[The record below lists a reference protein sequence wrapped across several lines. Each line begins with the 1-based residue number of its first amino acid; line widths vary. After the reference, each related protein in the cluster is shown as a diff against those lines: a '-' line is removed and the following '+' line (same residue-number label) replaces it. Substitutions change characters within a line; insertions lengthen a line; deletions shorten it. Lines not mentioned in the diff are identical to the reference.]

1 MRTALYGRVS
11 TNDKGQDVGMQVR
24 EFHEFCARRQWE
36 VVDEYVDHGISGSK
50 DSRPELNRLM
60 ADAKRRRFD
69 AVIVYRFDRF
79 ARSTRHLVNAL
90 AEFSALGIQFISMHE
105 GIDTSTP
112 NGRLVFGI
120 FASVAEFERH
130 LIRDRICSGLAAAK
144 AKGKQV
150 GRPKVAVDALRIASL
165 RHQGR
170 SWAEITLETG
180 ISKGTAQRA
189 VARLPITP
197 LAGTTRST

>member
-1 MRTALYGRVS
+1 MRTALYARVS
-11 TNDKGQDVGMQVR
+11 TLNNGQDVSMQTR
-24 EFHEFCARRQWE
+24 EFQEFCASRHWS
-36 VVDEYVDHGISGSK
+36 VVDQYIDSGISGSK

-60 ADAKRRRFD
+60 ADAKRRKFD

-120 FASVAEFERH
+120 FASIAEFERD
-130 LIRDRICSGLAAAK
+130 LIRERVRSGIANRK
-144 AKGKQV
+144 AKGLRV
-150 GRPKVAVDALRIASL
+150 GRKPVILDLAKLVALRG
-165 RHQGR
+165 QGR
-170 SWAEITLETG
+170 SIRDIAAELKC
-180 ISKGTAQRA
+180 S
-189 VARLPITP
+189 
-197 LAGTTRST
+197 RSLVHKSLQNPAA

>member
-120 FASVAEFERH
+120 FASIAEFERD
-130 LIRDRICSGLAAAK
+130 LIRDRVRSGLACASAM
-144 AKGKQV
+144 GNIL
-150 GRPKVAVDALRIASL
+150 GRPRVSVDVARIANLSGE
-165 RHQGR
+165 GR
-170 SWAEITLETG
+170 TWTAIAKEMG
-180 ISKGTAQRA
+180 IGEGTVRRAGSANVDNSKSNPRTY
-189 VARLPITP
+189 
-197 LAGTTRST
+197 

>member
-1 MRTALYGRVS
+1 MRTVLYARVS

-24 EFHEFCARRQWE
+24 EFHQFCDRRQWE
-36 VVDEYVDHGISGSK
+36 VADEYVDRGISGSK

-69 AVIVYRFDRF
+69 AVVVYRFDRF

-90 AEFSALGIQFISMHE
+90 AEFNALGIQFISMHE

-120 FASVAEFERH
+120 FASIAEFERD
-130 LIRDRICSGLAAAK
+130 LIRERVRSGIANRK
-144 AKGKQV
+144 AKG
-150 GRPKVAVDALRIASL
+150 LRIGRKPTAIDPVTVTRL
-165 RHQGR
+165 RAQGR
-170 SWAEITLETG
+170 TIREIAADLGCSRSLVHRTVSKTLR
-180 ISKGTAQRA
+180 IW
-189 VARLPITP
+189 
-197 LAGTTRST
+197 

>member
-1 MRTALYGRVS
+1 MRTALYARVS
-11 TNDKGQDVGMQVR
+11 TLHNGQDVGMQVR
-24 EFHEFCARRQWE
+24 EFQEFCSRRKWE
-36 VVDEYVDHGISGSK
+36 IVDEYIDSGISGSK

-60 ADAKRRRFD
+60 ADAKRRKFD

-120 FASVAEFERH
+120 FASIAEFERD
-130 LIRDRICSGLAAAK
+130 LIRERVRSGIANRK
-144 AKGKQV
+144 AKGLRV
-150 GRPKVAVDALRIASL
+150 GRKPVLLDLTKLVALRG
-165 RHQGR
+165 QGR
-170 SWAEITLETG
+170 SIRDIAAELKC
-180 ISKGTAQRA
+180 S
-189 VARLPITP
+189 
-197 LAGTTRST
+197 RSLVHKSLQNPAA

>member
-112 NGRLVFGI
+112 NGRMVFGI
-120 FASVAEFERH
+120 FASIAEFERD
-130 LIRDRICSGLAAAK
+130 LIRERVRSGIANRK
-144 AKGKQV
+144 AKGLRI
-150 GRPKVAVDALRIASL
+150 GRKPVTLDLVKITALR
-165 RHQGR
+165 
-170 SWAEITLETG
+170 
-180 ISKGTAQRA
+180 
-189 VARLPITP
+189 
-197 LAGTTRST
+197 

>member
-1 MRTALYGRVS
+1 MRTVLYARVS
-11 TNDKGQDVGMQVR
+11 TLNNGQDVSMQVR
-24 EFHEFCARRQWE
+24 EFEEFCASRKWTVTDRYI
-36 VVDEYVDHGISGSK
+36 DTGISGSK

-79 ARSTRHLVNAL
+79 ARSTRHLVNGL

-120 FASVAEFERH
+120 FASIAEFERD
-130 LIRDRICSGLAAAK
+130 LIRERVRSGIANRK
-144 AKGKQV
+144 AKGLRV
-150 GRPKVAVDALRIASL
+150 GRKPVVLDQARLTALRGQGLSIRDIAAELKCSRSL
-165 RHQGR
+165 VHR
-170 SWAEITLETG
+170 SVSKTLQNP
-180 ISKGTAQRA
+180 AA
-189 VARLPITP
+189 
-197 LAGTTRST
+197 